1 MHRCGAVIMVE
12 YIGSGS
18 DMSSEIYN
26 KKILLVDDEIPI
38 LNMIE
43 VVLKKEN
50 FSNVFRANTGKN
62 AIEKCEEISPDIIIL
77 DVMLPDMEGYE
88 VCRLIRE
95 KSMVPILFLSAR
107 SEEMD
112 RIISFK
118 VGGDDYIMKPF
129 SPKELVARVSAMLRR
144 QNFYE
149 NKGMSEHTNQIAFG
163 NCVIDLEKRELYV
176 DSKLVEMPAKEYF
189 LLEYMVE
196 NRNITLSKEKI
207 ISRVWGYEYD
217 GYDNTVMVHIRRIRE
232 KIEKEPSNPRYLV
245 TVKGRGYRFE
255 I

>member
-1 MHRCGAVIMVE
+1 MRN
-12 YIGSGS
+12 
-18 DMSSEIYN
+18 EIYN

-50 FSNVFRANTGKN
+50 FCNVFWASTGKD
-62 AIEKCEEISPDIIIL
+62 AIKVCEEMEPDIIIL

-95 KSMVPILFLSAR
+95 KSMVPILFLSAK
-107 SEEMD
+107 SEEID

-118 VGGDDYIMKPF
+118 VGGDDYITKPF

-149 NKGMSEHTNQIAFG
+149 STRNEEKRNQIAFG

-176 DSKLVEMPAKEYF
+176 DSKLIEMPAKEYF
-189 LLEYMVE
+189 LLEYMVQ
-196 NRNITLSKEKI
+196 NSNITLSKEKL
-207 ISRVWGYEYD
+207 ISKVWGYEYD

-255 I
+255 V